1 MSNICT
7 DCEVKAVGLATLH
20 DSANIV
26 ADGLQVRF
34 RQVEAELQV
43 LDGSVIGGRRLQQT
57 PHSRCVGGHDLV
69 HCPVLPPFS
78 VTGQEV

>member
-1 MSNICT
+1 
-7 DCEVKAVGLATLH
+7 
-20 DSANIV
+20 
-26 ADGLQVRF
+26 
-34 RQVEAELQV
+34 V